1 MRRRD
6 FISLLCGTS
15 VAWLFAARAQGAQQT
30 SKVYRIAFVD
40 PQTAVA
46 EQRENPVS
54 AGSGL
59 FEELRRLGYVEGRNL
74 VVEQYSS
81 EKRAFRNPE
90 LARAVVERNPDA
102 IVAITNPM
110 VLDFKAATSTIPIV
124 GITADPI
131 ALGIVSNLA
140 RPGGNITGVSV
151 DAGIG
156 MWSKRLELLRA
167 AAPKTSKA
175 AFLGSRAAWDGPYGA
190 ALREAA
196 QGVGIS
202 LVGAPLAAP
211 FQEADYRR
219 VLAAAVQEG
228 AEALV
233 ISDLPYNFTN
243 RRLIVQLASEG
254 RLPTIYPWRGAVEI
268 GGLMAYFFEFT
279 DIVRQ
284 LAGQLDLI
292 LKGAKPGEI
301 PIWQP
306 TRFLLSVNL
315 KAAKTL
321 GLTVPVSLL
330 ATADEVIE

>member
-1 MRRRD
+1 MNRREVLAG
-6 FISLLCGTS
+6 LLLAFVTES
-15 VAWLFAARAQGAQQT
+15 AQAQQSGR

-40 PQTAVA
+40 PQTPVA
-46 EQRENPVS
+46 EQRESPIS
-54 AGSGL
+54 AGF

-81 EKRAFRNPE
+81 ESRAFRNPE

-102 IVAITNPM
+102 IVASTNPM

-124 GITADPI
+124 GITADPV

-156 MWSKRLELLRA
+156 MWTKRLELLYA
-167 AAPKTSKA
+167 VAPKTLKA

-211 FQEADYRR
+211 FQEADYSR

-228 AEALV
+228 AQALI
-233 ISDLPYNFTN
+233 ISDMPYNFAN

-254 RLPTIYPWRGAVEI
+254 RLPAIYPWRGAVET
-268 GGLMAYFFEFT
+268 GGLMAYFFEVT
-279 DIVRQ
+279 DLYRHV
-284 LAGQLDLI
+284 AAQLDLI
-292 LKGAKPGEI
+292 LKGAKPGEV

-306 TRFLLSVNL
+306 TRFLLSINL

>member
-1 MRRRD
+1 M
-6 FISLLCGTS
+6 
-15 VAWLFAARAQGAQQT
+15 
-30 SKVYRIAFVD
+30 
-40 PQTAVA
+40 
-46 EQRENPVS
+46 
-54 AGSGL
+54 
-59 FEELRRLGYVEGRNL
+59 
-74 VVEQYSS
+74 VEQYSS
-81 EKRAFRNPE
+81 ETRAFRNPE

-124 GITADPI
+124 GITADPV

-175 AFLGSRAAWDGPYGA
+175 AFLGSQSAWDGPYGA

-211 FQEADYRR
+211 FQEADYHRI
-219 VLAAAVQEG
+219 LAAAVQEG

-233 ISDLPYNFTN
+233 ISDMPYNFAN

-254 RLPTIYPWRGAVEI
+254 RLPAIYPWREAVET

-279 DIVRQ
+279 DLSRQ
-284 LAGQLDLI
+284 LADQLDLI
-292 LKGAKPGEI
+292 LKGAKPADI

-306 TRFLLSVNL
+306 TKFLLSLNL
-315 KAAKTL
+315 KTAKDARPHRSCIASRHRRRSDRMIRRIPPPAQAAT
-321 GLTVPVSLL
+321 P
-330 ATADEVIE
+330 AARRR

>member
-1 MRRRD
+1 MNRREVLAG
-6 FISLLCGTS
+6 LLLAVMS
-15 VAWLFAARAQGAQQT
+15 ESAQAQQMGR
-30 SKVYRIAFVD
+30 SKVYRIAYVD

-46 EQRENPVS
+46 EQRES
-54 AGSGL
+54 LAGSGF

-81 EKRAFRNPE
+81 ERRAFRNPE
-90 LARAVVERNPDA
+90 LARALVERNPDA

-124 GITADPI
+124 GITADPV
-131 ALGIVSNLA
+131 ALGIGSNLA

-175 AFLGSRAAWDGPYGA
+175 AFLGSQAAWDGPYGA

-228 AEALV
+228 TEALV
-233 ISDLPYNFTN
+233 VSDMPYNLAN
-243 RRLIVQLASEG
+243 HRLIVQLASEG
-254 RLPTIYPWRGAVEI
+254 RLPAIYPWREAVET
-268 GGLMAYFFEFT
+268 GGLMAYFFEFA
-279 DIVRQ
+279 DLSRH
-284 LAGQLDLI
+284 LARQLDLI

-301 PIWQP
+301 PILQP
-306 TRFLLSVNL
+306 TKFLLSVNL
-315 KAAKTL
+315 KTAKTL
-321 GLTVPVSLL
+321 GLTVPASLL

>member
-6 FISLLCGTS
+6 FISLLCGTA

-46 EQRENPVS
+46 EQRENPMS
-54 AGSGL
+54 AGSGF

-81 EKRAFRNPE
+81 ERRAFRNPE
-90 LARAVVERNPDA
+90 LARAVVERDLDA

-124 GITADPI
+124 GITADPV

-233 ISDLPYNFTN
+233 ISDLPYNFAN

-254 RLPTIYPWRGAVEI
+254 RLPAIYPWRGAVET

-279 DIVRQ
+279 DITRH

-315 KAAKTL
+315 KAAMTL

>member
-6 FISLLCGTS
+6 FISLLCGTA

-40 PQTAVA
+40 PQTPVA
-46 EQRENPVS
+46 EQRESPFS
-54 AGSGL
+54 AGF

-102 IVAITNPM
+102 IVAIGNAM

-140 RPGGNITGVSV
+140 RPGGNITGVSA

-156 MWSKRLELLRA
+156 LWTKRLELLYA
-167 AAPKTSKA
+167 VAPKTSKA

-196 QGVGIS
+196 HGVGIS

-233 ISDLPYNFTN
+233 ISDMPYNFTN

-254 RLPTIYPWRGAVEI
+254 RLPAIYPWRGAVET

-279 DIVRQ
+279 DITRQ
-284 LAGQLDLI
+284 LAAQLDLI
-292 LKGAKPGEI
+292 LKGAKPGEV

-306 TRFLLSVNL
+306 TRFLLSINL

-330 ATADEVIE
+330 ATADEVVE

>member
-1 MRRRD
+1 MRE
-6 FISLLCGTS
+6 T
-15 VAWLFAARAQGAQQT
+15 AQAQQSGR

-46 EQRENPVS
+46 EQRESPM
-54 AGSGL
+54 SGGGF

-74 VVEQYSS
+74 VASNIAVRAAPFVTLSS
-81 EKRAFRNPE
+81 RA
-90 LARAVVERNPDA
+90 AVVERAPDA

-124 GITADPI
+124 GITADPV

-156 MWSKRLELLRA
+156 MWSKRLELLRS

-243 RRLIVQLASEG
+243 RRLIVRLASEG
-254 RLPTIYPWRGAVEI
+254 RLPAIYPWRGAVEI
-268 GGLMAYFFEFT
+268 GGLMAYFFEFA
-279 DIVRQ
+279 DITRQ

>member
-1 MRRRD
+1 MNRREVLAG
-6 FISLLCGTS
+6 LLLAFMTES
-15 VAWLFAARAQGAQQT
+15 AQAQQSGR

-46 EQRENPVS
+46 EQRESPMH
-54 AGSGL
+54 SGF

-81 EKRAFRNPE
+81 ESRAFRNPE

-102 IVAITNPM
+102 IVASTNPM

-124 GITADPI
+124 GITADPV

-151 DAGIG
+151 DAGID
-156 MWSKRLELLRA
+156 MWTKRLELLYA
-167 AAPKTSKA
+167 VAPKTSKA

-211 FQEADYRR
+211 FQEADYSR

-228 AEALV
+228 AQALI
-233 ISDLPYNFTN
+233 ISDMPHNFAN

-254 RLPTIYPWRGAVEI
+254 RLPAIYPWRET
-268 GGLMAYFFEFT
+268 GGLMAYFFEVT
-279 DIVRQ
+279 DLYRHV
-284 LAGQLDLI
+284 AAQLDLI
-292 LKGAKPGEI
+292 LKGAKPGEV

-306 TRFLLSVNL
+306 TRFLLSINL

-321 GLTVPVSLL
+321 DLTIPPSLL
-330 ATADEVIE
+330 ALADEVIE